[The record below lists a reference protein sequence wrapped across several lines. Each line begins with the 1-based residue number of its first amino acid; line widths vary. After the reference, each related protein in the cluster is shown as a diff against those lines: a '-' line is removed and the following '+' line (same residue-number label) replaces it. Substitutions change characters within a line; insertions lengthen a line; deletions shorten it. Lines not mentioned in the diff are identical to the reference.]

1 MGQDSHMKKKVMVM
15 VEIEME
21 GELLDRKLMTRVI
34 SRISKWFRWKYMG
47 ETTDTYIVSRVSFS
61 DNFFEIE

>member
-1 MGQDSHMKKKVMVM
+1 MKKKVMVM

-34 SRISKWFRWKYMG
+34 SRISKWFRWKYRG

>member
-34 SRISKWFRWKYMG
+34 SRISKWFMLKYRG
-47 ETTDTYIVSRVSFS
+47 EATDTYIVSRVSFS

>member
-1 MGQDSHMKKKVMVM
+1 MKKKVMVM

-34 SRISKWFRWKYMG
+34 SRISKWFRCKYSG

>member
-1 MGQDSHMKKKVMVM
+1 MKKKVMVM

-21 GELLDRKLMTRVI
+21 GESLNRKLMTLI
-34 SRISKWFRWKYMG
+34 IKKIGKWFRWKYRG
-47 ETTDTYIVSRVSFS
+47 ESTDTYIVSRVSFS